1 MLAALVCRVSH
12 RNLRDCFH
20 LDQRS
25 RRAHRKIPRSAFS
38 SAGSEGARVYSV
50 ACAPVALWSKFF
62 RHNGDRISARMLEF
76 IMNSTA
82 IAGPRARSRLTLI
95 VAGIVALL
103 GSAVVTAP
111 AQAGYYDASYPCSY
125 RCGYPAYR
133 YYPTYRHR
141 CYSCGSRLIYERRYI
156 ERQYVERRYA
166 YGGYRRHHG
175 YYPYGGYR
183 RHYGYSPYGGY
194 RRQYGYAP
202 YGSYRSWSR
211 PWGYGNGSGGVGR
224 RWSPPYF

>member
-1 MLAALVCRVSH
+1 
-12 RNLRDCFH
+12 
-20 LDQRS
+20 
-25 RRAHRKIPRSAFS
+25 
-38 SAGSEGARVYSV
+38 
-50 ACAPVALWSKFF
+50 
-62 RHNGDRISARMLEF
+62 MLEF
-76 IMNSTA
+76 IMNSTVS
-82 IAGPRARSRLTLI
+82 AGPRARSRLTLI
-95 VAGIVALL
+95 VAGVFALL

-111 AQAGYYDASYPCSY
+111 AQAGYYDASDPCSY

-141 CYSCGSRLIYERRYI
+141 CYSCGPRLIYERRYI
-156 ERQYVERRYA
+156 ERQYVERRYG

-194 RRQYGYAP
+194 RRHYGYPP

-211 PWGYGNGSGGVGR
+211 PWGYGYGYGGVGR
-224 RWSPPYF
+224 RWPAPYVDGYQRSGYEEGPRPPAPILNEGDY